1 MNTALSIGVFALLGA
16 VLLARS
22 PTVLRDAKQRAL
34 WATCFSLALCKVTAL
49 PAVNG
54 KLLSLTDSAQTI
66 PNVLGIACVFFLMR
80 FISLITDHYATHP
93 RAAAY
98 QLVAAC
104 AVAALLI
111 VVAELAPH
119 GIRSSDPQLLA
130 GAVPLLVVVYWV
142 LLDTYLGGILA
153 AATVQFWRMSR
164 TAPPGALRIGLRCI
178 VVGLFL
184 TALYAAQKVG
194 LVVARGF
201 GATVPAR
208 LVGPVFDGIR
218 TTGAILA
225 VGGALVPAT
234 GWVRSVTRAYGSLRA
249 LRPLWE
255 TMRRAFPDI
264 ILFSTRRA
272 LVERFGVDDVH
283 LRLYRRV
290 IEIRDGLL
298 VLRDRLPPDVGPA
311 AVAYLD
317 ARVPADAGVERAALA
332 EACCVA
338 LALHRLR
345 SGYPAALG
353 GQWARVGDD
362 LADEVSWL
370 RKVSACLRRPEPTG
384 FVTWWAARHPEE
396 LASANLA
403 VRD

>member
-1 MNTALSIGVFALLGA
+1 MNTVLTVAVFGLLGG
-16 VLLARS
+16 VLLVRL

-34 WATCFSLALCKVTAL
+34 WATCFTLALCKVTAL

-54 KLLSLTDSAQTI
+54 RLLSLTDSAQTI

-93 RAAAY
+93 RAAVY

-111 VVAELAPH
+111 VVAELAPV
-119 GIRSSDPQLLA
+119 GIRTSDPQLLA
-130 GAVPLLVVVYWV
+130 GAVPPLVVVYWV

-164 TAPPGALRIGLRCI
+164 DAPPGALRIGLRCI

-194 LVVARGF
+194 LVVAHGF

-208 LVGPVFDGIR
+208 LVGPTFDAIR
-218 TTGAILA
+218 TTGSILA
-225 VGGALVPAT
+225 LGGALVPAT
-234 GWVRSVTRAYGSLRA
+234 GWVRSVVRAYRSLRV

-255 TMRRAFPDI
+255 TMRRALPAI
-264 ILFSTRRA
+264 ILFSPPPA

-283 LRLYRRV
+283 LRLYRR
-290 IEIRDGLL
+290 
-298 VLRDRLPPDVGPA
+298 
-311 AVAYLD
+311 
-317 ARVPADAGVERAALA
+317 GVER
-332 EACCVA
+332 
-338 LALHRLR
+338 
-345 SGYPAALG
+345 
-353 GQWARVGDD
+353 
-362 LADEVSWL
+362 
-370 RKVSACLRRPEPTG
+370 
-384 FVTWWAARHPEE
+384 
-396 LASANLA
+396 
-403 VRD
+403 